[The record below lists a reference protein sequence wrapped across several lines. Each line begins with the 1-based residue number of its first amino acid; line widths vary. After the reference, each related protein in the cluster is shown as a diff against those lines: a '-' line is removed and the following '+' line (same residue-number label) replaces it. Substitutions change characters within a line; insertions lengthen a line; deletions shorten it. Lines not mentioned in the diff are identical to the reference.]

1 MVLLILASW
10 PELNGADSGNDIIH
24 IIHLK
29 EALFVQREEAPPSI
43 TIVMIHL
50 NSTCHVPWRVTNALF
65 TS

>member
-29 EALFVQREEAPPSI
+29 EALFVQREEAPS
-43 TIVMIHL
+43 IVMIHL